1 MDDADDDYSST
12 DSSSDSSTTIPAASA
27 GIVMLSLPD
36 SFDEDAAEDK
46 SSADQDVFETPPESA
61 LVVTSQEKTPL
72 LDLDQIGD
80 DNDDDDRDFE
90 GVGDIGDGSGV
101 IVAVG
106 GCGEEGDGAL
116 DLGRDADLV
125 TSEVESVE
133 FRVSKR
139 DLSME
144 GSSEESSPP
153 SKKLRVSEQESGKS
167 EEEFETERLSLSNLG
182 SDSDQTLEIAGDDA
196 KSVEESSGKKNAEY
210 SDSESEN
217 STEETQ
223 QVTEESGSPSG
234 VEYSYQE
241 GGEIDSGDLRVLP
254 LSFFCPPA
262 DSSERHAEEG
272 HSWSSLL
279 EMLKRVREIT
289 RQDCKNEVDKCSFLE
304 IAKRRGMNFPQ
315 L

>member
-1 MDDADDDYSST
+1 MDDDYSST
-12 DSSSDSSTTIPAASA
+12 DSSSDSSTTIPAATA

-46 SSADQDVFETPPESA
+46 SSADQDVFETPPESS
-61 LVVTSQEKTPL
+61 LVGTSQEKTPL

-80 DNDDDDRDFE
+80 DNYRDFE

-101 IVAVG
+101 IVVVG
-106 GCGEEGDGAL
+106 GCGEEGDGAV

-125 TSEVESVE
+125 TSEAESVE

-144 GSSEESSPP
+144 GSSEESLPP

-167 EEEFETERLSLSNLG
+167 EEELETERLSLSNLG

-217 STEETQ
+217 ATEETQ
-223 QVTEESGSPSG
+223 PVTEESGSPSG

-241 GGEIDSGDLRVLP
+241 GIEIDSGVLRVLP
-254 LSFFCPPA
+254 LSFCPPA

-279 EMLKRVREIT
+279 ETLKRVREIT
-289 RQDCKNEVDKCSFLE
+289 RQDCKNKVDKCSFLE
-304 IAKRRGMNFPQ
+304 IAKRRGMTFPQ

>member
-12 DSSSDSSTTIPAASA
+12 DSSSDSSSSIPAASA

-61 LVVTSQEKTPL
+61 LVGTSQEKTPL

-80 DNDDDDRDFE
+80 DDDDRDFE

-106 GCGEEGDGAL
+106 GCGEEGDGAV

-125 TSEVESVE
+125 TSEGVSVE

-153 SKKLRVSEQESGKS
+153 SKKLRVSEQESAES
-167 EEEFETERLSLSNLG
+167 EEELETERLSLSNLG

-196 KSVEESSGKKNAEY
+196 KSVEETSGKKNAENT
-210 SDSESEN
+210 DSESEN
-217 STEETQ
+217 ATEETQ
-223 QVTEESGSPSG
+223 QVTEES
-234 VEYSYQE
+234 VEYSYHE
-241 GGEIDSGDLRVLP
+241 GGEIDSRDLQVLRVLP
-254 LSFFCPPA
+254 LSFCPPPP
-262 DSSERHAEEG
+262 DSSEMHAEEG

-289 RQDCKNEVDKCSFLE
+289 RQDCKKEVDKCSLLE
-304 IAKRRGMNFPQ
+304 IAKRRGMTFPQ